1 MIENVEFL
9 FEGSRNGV
17 LLIHGLTGTPAE
29 MKLLGKGLNHA
40 GFTVKGMQLSGHC
53 GSPEDLLA
61 TGWHEWY
68 ASVEQAAQALRPRV
82 DRLFVA
88 GLSMGA
94 LLALLLAARRPQWVD
109 GVGVLGATFRYDG
122 WSTPPIG
129 RLAFMLPWLKRLGV
143 GRSRSFIERPPYGLR
158 DERIRARISAAM
170 MSGDSTVAGLL
181 GNPWYS
187 LAELHGLA
195 AHVRH
200 RLSQVVAPCLVAHA
214 TDDDV
219 ASPRNARLVA
229 TGVSGPVELLWL
241 KDSYHM
247 ITLDRD
253 RRLLIARAAA
263 FFNRIAE
270 VPTPFASIDQPCR
283 AIA

>member
-1 MIENVEFL
+1 MIENVEFF
-9 FEGSRNGV
+9 FEGGRNGV

-29 MKLLGKGLNHA
+29 MKLLGKGLNNA
-40 GFTVKGMQLSGHC
+40 GFTVKGMQLAGHC
-53 GSPEDLLA
+53 GSPDDLLS
-61 TGWHEWY
+61 TNWRDWY
-68 ASVEQAAQALRPRV
+68 ASVEQAAEALHPQV
-82 DRLFVA
+82 DHMFVA

-94 LLALLLAARRPQWVD
+94 LLALLLTARRPQWID

-129 RLAFMLPWLKRLGV
+129 RLAFMLPWLKSLGI

-158 DERIRARISAAM
+158 DERVRARVSTAM
-170 MSGDSTVAGLL
+170 MRGDSTLAGLP

-195 AHVRH
+195 THVR
-200 RLSQVVAPCLVAHA
+200 RQLSHVKAPCLVAHA
-214 TDDDV
+214 TEDDV

-229 TGVSGPVELLWL
+229 TKVSGPVELLWL
-241 KDSYHM
+241 ANSYHM

-253 RRLLIARAAA
+253 RRLLVAQTAEFFEHAANSSA
-263 FFNRIAE
+263 MTRSAGH
-270 VPTPFASIDQPCR
+270 PRPMPA
-283 AIA
+283 

>member
-9 FEGSRNGV
+9 FEGGRNGV

-29 MKLLGKGLNHA
+29 MKLLGKGLNRA
-40 GFTVKGMQLSGHC
+40 GFTVKGLQLAGHC
-53 GSPEDLLA
+53 GTPEDLLA
-61 TGWHEWY
+61 TGWRDWY
-68 ASVEQAAQALRPRV
+68 ASVEQAAEALRPRL
-82 DRLFVA
+82 DHLFVA

-122 WSTPPIG
+122 WSTPRIG

-143 GRSRSFIERPPYGLR
+143 GRSRVFIEQPPYGLR
-158 DERIRARISAAM
+158 DERVRARISDAM
-170 MSGDSTVAGLL
+170 SHGDSAAAGLL

-187 LAELHGLA
+187 LADLYTLA
-195 AHVRH
+195 AHVR
-200 RLSQVVAPCLVAHA
+200 RQLPRVVAPCLVAHA
-214 TDDDV
+214 TEDDV
-219 ASPRNARLVA
+219 ADARNARLVA
-229 TGVSGPVELLWL
+229 AKVSGPVDMLWL

-253 RRLLIARAAA
+253 RRLLVARTADFFTHIAD
-263 FFNRIAE
+263 
-270 VPTPFASIDQPCR
+270 ASADA
-283 AIA
+283 AIAGANCPVAA